1 MKNKIK
7 ASSFKRQAATALH
20 MYMKNF
26 ICIMQLT
33 EGENMKAT
41 KFIIEKQHDALV
53 EVIQF
58 LDSNGHSDTEVRE
71 TVDRILNSRSFDEVK
86 EDSDNEIKQAEE
98 VLKRYEYTD

>member
-1 MKNKIK
+1 
-7 ASSFKRQAATALH
+7 
-20 MYMKNF
+20 
-26 ICIMQLT
+26 
-33 EGENMKAT
+33 MKAT
-41 KFIIEKQHDALV
+41 KFIIEKQHNALV

-71 TVDRILNSRSFDEVK
+71 TVDKILNSRSFDEAK

>member
-1 MKNKIK
+1 
-7 ASSFKRQAATALH
+7 
-20 MYMKNF
+20 
-26 ICIMQLT
+26 
-33 EGENMKAT
+33 MKAT
-41 KFIIEKQHDALV
+41 KFIIERQQDALV

-71 TVDRILNSRSFDEVK
+71 TVDRILNSRSFDEAK